1 MTAEALTTA
10 LSAPNATY
18 SDDLYRFHWPDYG
31 IEALVER
38 LIAEKTDIRCE
49 VTIRSEH
56 EGRLYSGHLLLMG
69 PNSRRDVA
77 NQLRDRIKD
86 FDWGGFLE
94 QICLLSRDRFRQGE
108 PVVELWSVP
117 SSENARWLVEP
128 FVLDRAITILYGDG
142 AAAKSSLALNWGIAT
157 CLEFGPVLYL
167 DWEDDAATHAE
178 RLRALCAG
186 RRMDPAGAEIYYQRR
201 ATKLAESVR
210 ELRRIVV
217 EKGIVL
223 VIVDS
228 LGMAAGDPNNSDFL
242 IEAVRACRALNVA
255 VLAIH
260 HLPKT
265 ALDKSKP
272 FGSVY
277 ASNEAR
283 LTWLVEK
290 AQEED
295 SDEFTILL
303 TNNKSNRSRLFGK
316 RAMKVAFANSDAG
329 ELESIRFASADAAE
343 VEAFR
348 LKLPWWR
355 HIAHIL
361 RKPMTYD
368 EIAKALEA
376 DNRKTTVANVRAR
389 MGEHPKVF
397 INVGSARA
405 AVWALAEQDDEANA
419 RYRTVSH
426 EGVRTP
432 YVEAE
437 P

>member
-1 MTAEALTTA
+1 MTTA

-38 LIAEKTDIRCE
+38 LVGERTDIRCE
-49 VTIRSEH
+49 ITIRSEH

-77 NQLRDRIKD
+77 RSLSERIKD

-117 SSENARWLVEP
+117 PNTTARFLVEP
-128 FVLDRAITILYGDG
+128 YVLEQAITILYGDG
-142 AAAKSSLALNWGIAT
+142 AAAKSSVALKWGVDVS
-157 CLEFGPVLYL
+157 LNYGPVLYL
-167 DWEDDAATHAE
+167 DWEDDATTHAE
-178 RLRALCAG
+178 RLRAICKGINL
-186 RRMDPAGAEIYYQRR
+186 DPAGAQVYYQRR
-201 ATKLAESVR
+201 ASKIADSVR
-210 ELRRIVV
+210 ELRRLVV

-223 VIVDS
+223 VVVDS

-242 IEAVRACRALNVA
+242 IEAVRACRALSVA

-260 HLPKT
+260 HLPKN

-295 SDEFTILL
+295 ADEFTILL
-303 TNNKSNRSRLFGK
+303 TNNKSNRSRQFGK
-316 RAMKVAFANSDAG
+316 RAMRVAFENSTSGA
-329 ELESIRFASADAAE
+329 LEVLRVTNADAAQ

-348 LKLPWWR
+348 VKLPLWR
-355 HIAHIL
+355 HIAAL
-361 RKPMTYD
+361 LGRPMTIQ
-368 EIAKALEA
+368 EINKALEA
-376 DNRKTTVANVRAR
+376 DGRKVSDSNIRRAISENKNKFYDA
-389 MGEHPKVF
+389 GTAQAP
-397 INVGSARA
+397 
-405 AVWALAEQDDEANA
+405 VWALAEKAPIDQAYEPISGGSYAHDNA
-419 RYRTVSH
+419 R
-426 EGVRTP
+426 
-432 YVEAE
+432 
-437 P
+437 